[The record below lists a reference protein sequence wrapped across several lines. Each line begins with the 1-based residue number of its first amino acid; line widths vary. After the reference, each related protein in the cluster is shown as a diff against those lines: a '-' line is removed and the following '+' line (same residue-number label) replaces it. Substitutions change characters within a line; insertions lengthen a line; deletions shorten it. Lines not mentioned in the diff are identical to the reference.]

1 MSRIDID
8 SQAGR
13 LNDIRL
19 RDIPMSKYKAKRNPD
34 RCPTHPGQLLREVI
48 IPATGKTKTEVAALL
63 GISRQHLYDIL
74 EERKPVS
81 PNIAA
86 RLGKLIGDG
95 PRIWLA
101 MQANYD

>member
-1 MSRIDID
+1 MSDASGRI
-8 SQAGR
+8 AARGR
-13 LNDIRL
+13 
-19 RDIPMSKYKAKRNPD
+19 
-34 RCPTHPGQLLREVI
+34 HPET
-48 IPATGKTKTEVAALL
+48 AKTKTEVAALL

-74 EERKPVS
+74 EERKAVS

-101 MQANYD
+101 MQANYDAWHAAREVDVSAIPTIKAA